1 MFQLDVFWRR
11 ALFADNNKVH
21 CLVNADLLDYDVSDK
36 GEKSLEKYMKNA
48 EAKGIILS
56 IVEEF
61 FHTCIF
67 LLQTNRNFNAMLTT
81 YQIAPILC
89 VYL

>member
-1 MFQLDVFWRR
+1 MFQLEIFWRR

-36 GEKSLEKYMKNA
+36 GEKSLERHMKNA

-56 IVEEF
+56 IVEFSTRFDTRVTQDVPLVEQEV
-61 FHTCIF
+61 
-67 LLQTNRNFNAMLTT
+67 L
-81 YQIAPILC
+81 
-89 VYL
+89 VYPSGAS